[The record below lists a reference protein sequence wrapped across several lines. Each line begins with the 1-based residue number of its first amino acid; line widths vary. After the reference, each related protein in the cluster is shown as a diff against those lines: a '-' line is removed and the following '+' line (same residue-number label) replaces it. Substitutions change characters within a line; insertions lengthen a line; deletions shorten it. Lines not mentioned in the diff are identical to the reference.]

1 MENSKTGKAA
11 EADIILG
18 IGKEDEVENYLE
30 DCVRFVTLSKNKLTG
45 DHAEFE
51 VILRP
56 TISRYAERN

>member
-18 IGKEDEVENYLE
+18 LGKEDEQENFMD
-30 DCVRFVTLSKNKLTG
+30 DCIRFVTLSKNKLTG
-45 DHAEFE
+45 DHKEFE

-56 TISRYAERN
+56 TISRFAERN

>member
-1 MENSKTGKAA
+1 MCIRDS
-11 EADIILG
+11 ILG

>member
-1 MENSKTGKAA
+1 
-11 EADIILG
+11 
-18 IGKEDEVENYLE
+18 
-30 DCVRFVTLSKNKLTG
+30 VTLSKNKLTG